1 MRVHTRHIGMK
12 VSMWNHLL
20 LPPFCGRWGWNSDLQ
35 VYKAG
40 PLLTELST
48 GAARTK
54 QMEEGRTI
62 RSANFKV
69 DTSYTDRATWT
80 NYPVSP
86 KTKQNPFAVPILL
99 TNLAADPGS
108 LPFNRLYKTRQETLT
123 RICGCWTALPP
134 LAPTKTT
141 FLPFRKRRGD
151 RYFWRG
157 PQRKQLSGQATART
171 RVGFWPFPTN
181 RRQRTTHQ
189 HCPHGVPGLQSFR
202 DGKTIKLQ

>member
-12 VSMWNHLL
+12 VSIWNHLL

-69 DTSYTDRATWT
+69 DTSYTDRAT
-80 NYPVSP
+80 
-86 KTKQNPFAVPILL
+86 
-99 TNLAADPGS
+99 
-108 LPFNRLYKTRQETLT
+108 
-123 RICGCWTALPP
+123 
-134 LAPTKTT
+134 
-141 FLPFRKRRGD
+141 
-151 RYFWRG
+151 
-157 PQRKQLSGQATART
+157 
-171 RVGFWPFPTN
+171 
-181 RRQRTTHQ
+181 
-189 HCPHGVPGLQSFR
+189 
-202 DGKTIKLQ
+202 